1 MAAQNT
7 EAVLKG
13 LAAYRWSLEQ
23 LEEAILEA
31 NWDQLE
37 SVLAH
42 TQSLR
47 PEFL

>member
-1 MAAQNT
+1 M
-7 EAVLKG
+7 LRG
-13 LAAYRWSLEQ
+13 LASYRWSLEQ
-23 LEEAILEA
+23 LEEAILEE

-42 TQSLR
+42 SQQLR